1 MKSLLHK
8 TLSQFLVCTVAIF
21 ILATPLFFLLTKYFY
36 AEDMIDIIGGGAI
49 GDVYSTH

>member
-21 ILATPLFFLLTKYFY
+21 ILTTPLFFSAHQVFLCGGYDRY
-36 AEDMIDIIGGGAI
+36 YRGGAI